1 MINILEKYTK
11 EELLNKFKSFTKKG
25 DIHNFLGISDNS
37 KGVAQIKELC
47 TIIGFDLNYY
57 KDLKKKYCLL
67 CGKELT
73 KWQNKFCSKS
83 HAAIYNNKRKKRKLK
98 ESVIKSEPIKEKN
111 LQIPKK
117 RKQSKTIEIICKNC
131 CKHFFKENKNTQFC
145 CMDCSIEYHKNEH
158 YKYYLENQ
166 ELFCRPEYTPRNYI
180 REHILKEQN
189 NLCDIC
195 KCEPIHNG
203 KPLIFILDH
212 IDGNSSNNRRDNLR
226 LICPNCD
233 TQLPT
238 FKSKNKH
245 SYRRNYLRERIIKNL
260 TSID

>member
-73 KWQNKFCSKS
+73 KRQNKFCSKS
-83 HAAIYNNKRKKRKLK
+83 HSAIYNN
-98 ESVIKSEPIKEKN
+98 
-111 LQIPKK
+111 K

-131 CKHFFKENKNTQFC
+131 GKHSFKENKNTQFC
-145 CMDCSIEYHKNEH
+145 CLDCSIEYHKNEH

-166 ELFCRPEYTPRNYI
+166 ELFCRPEYTPKHYV

-203 KPLIFILDH
+203 KPLVFILDH